1 MSACHGKQICFIFS
15 GHNLTDL
22 LCTHH
27 FPLFVGEG
35 TNDQSTAGDV
45 PLVIDWIPSMELYF
59 IDLMV
64 DHVQRGNKADHT
76 FNEQAWAEMIESF
89 NEKFGLK
96 FNKNL
101 LEDQYTFLMKQHD
114 EISNLIN
121 HSGFT
126 WDESQQMVTADND
139 VWEAYVKVH
148 PSLC

>member
-1 MSACHGKQICFIFS
+1 
-15 GHNLTDL
+15 
-22 LCTHH
+22 
-27 FPLFVGEG
+27 
-35 TNDQSTAGDV
+35 
-45 PLVIDWIPSMELYF
+45 
-59 IDLMV
+59 MV
-64 DHVQRGNKADHT
+64 DHVQRGNKADRT
-76 FNEQAWAEMIESF
+76 FNEQAWADMIESF

-101 LEDQYTFLMKQHD
+101 LEDQYTFLMKQHG

-148 PSLC
+148 SSLC